1 MDLIRIGIKLWL
13 DPQISEHWPV
23 NIPGRLINI
32 FNWFKRP
39 GIASALIPKEGIV
52 HEWITSLDEVII
64 RMGDKNGIINLFE
77 VLSNRILKLCSI
89 NESIS
94 RSNISLYS
102 YDQYH
107 WCPMALIVKEGLG
120 NSSIMYRIFKDG
132 KAIKI
137 SIKVGI
143 DVQNNSISWFSWK
156 KRLNLLQISE
166 VKSK

>member
-1 MDLIRIGIKLWL
+1 MRIGIKLWF

-23 NIPGRLINI
+23 NIPGRLIKI

-64 RMGDKNGIINLFE
+64 RTGDKNGIINLFE
-77 VLSNRILKLCSI
+77 VLKRRIFIFCSI
-89 NESIS
+89 KESIS
-94 RSNISLYS
+94 KSNISLYS

-107 WCPMALIVKEGLG
+107 WCPIVLIVNEGFG
-120 NSSIMYRIFKDG
+120 NSSIMYKIFNDG

-156 KRLNLLQISE
+156 NRLNLSQTKE
-166 VKSK
+166 VKIK